1 MFTMTKRQLT
11 LTSFF
16 SETESDHSTAAT
28 ASGKKAHDDDS
39 ISNDSDM

>member
-1 MFTMTKRQLT
+1 MTKRQLT
-11 LTSFF
+11 LTGFF

-28 ASGKKAHDDDS
+28 ASGKKAHDDDDS